1 MSSEISVVERL
12 FEMTEPAKK
21 RGPQKRPRSATIS
34 KNRKS
39 LLVDQKQIQEVFDFW
54 VLTFNK
60 KRVALDEKR
69 RQAIGA
75 AIHDYGIE
83 ACRDAIVG
91 CSLSDFHMGRNKNN
105 RVYNDIELIL
115 RDSEHIERFLAL
127 VSDDTTNEEPFWLPK
142 NRQ

>member
-1 MSSEISVVERL
+1 MSSNMTVVERL

-21 RGPQKRPRSATIS
+21 RGPQKRPRATSIS
-34 KNRKS
+34 KNKKS
-39 LLVDQKQIQEVFDFW
+39 LLVDQNQIKEVFDFW
-54 VLTFNK
+54 VLTFGK

-83 ACRDAIVG
+83 ACRDAITG
-91 CSLSDFHMGRNKNN
+91 CTLSDFHMGRNKNN
-105 RVYNDIELIL
+105 KVYNEIELIL

-127 VSDDTTNEEPFWLPK
+127 VSDDTTSQGEPF
-142 NRQ
+142 

>member
-1 MSSEISVVERL
+1 MSSQISVVERL

-21 RGPQKRPRSATIS
+21 RGPQKRPRAVTIS
-34 KNRKS
+34 KNKKS
-39 LLVDQKQIQEVFDFW
+39 LLVDQNQIKEVFDFW

-75 AIHDYGIE
+75 AIHDYGLD

-91 CSLSDFHMGRNKNN
+91 CSRSDFHMGRNKNN

-127 VSDDTTNEEPFWLPK
+127 VSEPDTNEEPFW
-142 NRQ
+142 